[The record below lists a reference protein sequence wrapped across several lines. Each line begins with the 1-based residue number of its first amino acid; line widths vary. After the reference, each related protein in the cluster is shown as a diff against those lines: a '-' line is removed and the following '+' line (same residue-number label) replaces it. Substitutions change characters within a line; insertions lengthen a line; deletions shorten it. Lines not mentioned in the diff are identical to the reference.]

1 VNPKVRSSLLAPVL
15 AVVAAVLLCSIAL
28 IISGANPAK
37 ALGAMIGQVGESTSA
52 VDILNS
58 TAIYMIAAIAAAIGF
73 HMNLLNIGIEGQ
85 YRMGAV
91 VAVLVGGAITLPPV
105 LHWIVILLLAML
117 AGAAWATLPAF
128 LKVTRGVHEVLSTI
142 MMNSIAL
149 GLAAYLINPDVF
161 GTLVGNTKATEKLP
175 ESAWVSGL
183 DLGDRGEILGLVV
196 LAAAVAVGYWFM
208 MGRTRFG
215 FELRASG
222 ESPTAALAGGI
233 GSTRMTVIAMLM
245 SGAVAGLIAMPEI
258 LGREHV
264 FTQNFTQ
271 GYGFAGIGIALIGRN
286 HPVGIVF
293 GSLLWAFLEKSKLA
307 LDDVGVPREMATIM
321 QGTIVIA
328 VVIAYEVVKRMDRA
342 AEQRRVGRA
351 LGTAESEPEPA
362 EPVSADAEAGGE
374 K

>member
-1 VNPKVRSSLLAPVL
+1 MIAKLISSLRAPVL
-15 AVVAAVLLCSIAL
+15 AVAAALLLCSLAL
-28 IISGANPAK
+28 IISDANPISAF
-37 ALGAMIGQVGESTSA
+37 GAMIGQVNENTSA

-85 YRMGAV
+85 YRIGAV
-91 VAVLVGGAITLPPV
+91 VAVIVGSAISLPGV
-105 LHWIVILLLAML
+105 LHWLVVLLVAML
-117 AGAAWATLPAF
+117 AGAAWAALPAF

-142 MMNSIAL
+142 MMNSIAA

-161 GTLVGNTKATEKLP
+161 GRLVGSSKSTEELP

-183 DLGDRGEILGLVV
+183 DLGDRGEIFGLVL

-215 FELRASG
+215 FELKASG

-233 GSTRMTVIAMLM
+233 SSTRMIVIAMLM

-258 LGREHV
+258 LGRDHV
-264 FTQNFTQ
+264 FTQNFTL

-307 LDDVGVPREMATIM
+307 LDDVHVPREIATIM
-321 QGTIVIA
+321 QGTIVLA
-328 VVIAYEVVKRMDRA
+328 VVIAYEIVKRMDRA
-342 AEQRRVGRA
+342 AEQRSVGRRA
-351 LGTAESEPEPA
+351 AAAEL
-362 EPVSADAEAGGE
+362 VSADAEAAGE